1 MRHSNIITSFLWLII
16 AFILC
21 TITINSS
28 SYIVHAV
35 LVVANIYSYFRCISI
50 WKSKGNSLLSLY
62 TFFILYMCASNL
74 GQSVIS
80 ILPYTM
86 DKLSIYESFSI
97 QEIIAALRFQLL
109 CVAAMGLGTAFYI
122 DRHRCNYSVQLL
134 RDQFVRTSESC
145 FPAQPIL
152 KAVFFVTILLVFLD
166 AVSYLLMRQTMGY
179 MDAYTERQ
187 MDGIP
192 MYMQLANW
200 LVMVLAFYFAY
211 TKRYPKLIIILFLIL
226 VCTFL
231 VCGNRSLTI
240 RYLAFLMLLCP
251 IVYPKY
257 FKRKYWLLWGALI
270 VGFLASLSLISSAR
284 NDVGFAMQ
292 LSSGQESFVDMLLAS
307 LSEMG
312 SSAQTLVYTMKAIGE
327 GFQHHLTE
335 AYFMVTAITSS
346 KLCYIIGI
354 GNEYLP
360 LGEWV
365 GDYAGIHGYGLGYSC
380 VAEWFM
386 NYGWLGCLF
395 AGLYAYLITMFECVS
410 YKNILRGRY
419 LVPAVLLT
427 LLATQIFYARSSMFY
442 ALFDV
447 RFGFWIIII
456 YKLVYYR
463 KNYDSKSS

>member
-1 MRHSNIITSFLWLII
+1 MGHSNIITSFLWLII

-80 ILPYTM
+80 LLPYTM

-122 DRHRCNYSVQLL
+122 DRHRCNYSAQLL
-134 RDQFVRTSESC
+134 RDQFVRTSESR
-145 FPAQPIL
+145 FPTQPIL

-240 RYLAFLMLLCP
+240 KYLAFLMLLCP

-292 LSSGQESFVDMLLAS
+292 LSSGQESFGDMLLAS

-335 AYFMVTAITSS
+335 AFFMVTAITSS

-427 LLATQIFYARSSMFY
+427 LLSTQIFYARSSMFY

-447 RFGFWIIII
+447 RFGFWIIVI

>member
-1 MRHSNIITSFLWLII
+1 
-16 AFILC
+16 
-21 TITINSS
+21 
-28 SYIVHAV
+28 
-35 LVVANIYSYFRCISI
+35 
-50 WKSKGNSLLSLY
+50 
-62 TFFILYMCASNL
+62 
-74 GQSVIS
+74 
-80 ILPYTM
+80 
-86 DKLSIYESFSI
+86 
-97 QEIIAALRFQLL
+97 
-109 CVAAMGLGTAFYI
+109 
-122 DRHRCNYSVQLL
+122 
-134 RDQFVRTSESC
+134 
-145 FPAQPIL
+145 
-152 KAVFFVTILLVFLD
+152 
-166 AVSYLLMRQTMGY
+166 
-179 MDAYTERQ
+179 
-187 MDGIP
+187 
-192 MYMQLANW
+192 
-200 LVMVLAFYFAY
+200 
-211 TKRYPKLIIILFLIL
+211 
-226 VCTFL
+226 
-231 VCGNRSLTI
+231 
-240 RYLAFLMLLCP
+240 MLLCP

-292 LSSGQESFVDMLLAS
+292 LSSGQESFGDMLLAS

-312 SSAQTLVYTMKAIGE
+312 GSAQTLVYTMKAIGE

-447 RFGFWIIII
+447 RFGFWIIVI

>member
-1 MRHSNIITSFLWLII
+1 MRQSNIITSFLWLII
-16 AFILC
+16 AVIIC
-21 TITINSS
+21 AITVNSS
-28 SYIVHAV
+28 NYIVHAL
-35 LVVANIYSYFRCISI
+35 LVVANIYSYFRCIAI

-74 GQSVIS
+74 GQSLIS
-80 ILPYTM
+80 LLPNTM
-86 DKLSIYESFSI
+86 DKLSIYETFRI
-97 QEIIAALRFQLL
+97 REVIDALRFQLL
-109 CVAAMGLGTAFYI
+109 CVAAMGLGTSFYV
-122 DRHRCNYSVQLL
+122 DRHECNYSTKVLNGH
-134 RDQFVRTSESC
+134 FVRTSESG

-152 KAVFFVTILLVFLD
+152 KTVFFVTVLLVFLD

-211 TKRYPKLIIILFLIL
+211 TKRYPKLIIALFLIL
-226 VCTFL
+226 VITFL
-231 VCGNRSLTI
+231 VCGNRALTI
-240 RYLAFLMLLCP
+240 KYLAFLMLLCP
-251 IVYPKY
+251 VVYPKY
-257 FKRKYWLLWGALI
+257 FKRKYWLLWGALL

-284 NDVGFAMQ
+284 NGVGFAMQ
-292 LSSGQESFVDMLLAS
+292 LSAGQESFGDMLLAS

-327 GFQHHLTE
+327 GFNHHLTE
-335 AYFMVTAITSS
+335 AYFMVTALTSS

-380 VAEWFM
+380 VAEWYM
-386 NYGWLGCLF
+386 NYGWLGCIF
-395 AGLYAYLITMFECVS
+395 AGLYAYLITMFECIS
-410 YKNILRGRY
+410 YKNLLRGRY
-419 LVPAVLLT
+419 LIPAVLLT

-447 RFGFWIIII
+447 RFGFWIIVI
-456 YKLVYYR
+456 YKLVHYR
-463 KNYDSKSS
+463 KNYDSKSY